1 MLYFGVLAHVVAQAR
16 LEFIPGQ
23 CHVVYHHTW
32 FMLLDLFIYLFFWI
46 LVSRSVLLTLQH
58 PDSRLKL
65 PGLKT
70 LLGERAAVA
79 LCIMGGPPSLRMW
92 NTAPG
97 LVSSSSLLL
106 SAPLMLEI
114 WPPAISPSSGQTK
127 PSLLESWNPRKFVWK
142 ELRDLAYDLVGY
154 FVVLL
159 GPIMTV

>member
-1 MLYFGVLAHVVAQAR
+1 
-16 LEFIPGQ
+16 
-23 CHVVYHHTW
+23 
-32 FMLLDLFIYLFFWI
+32 MLLA
-46 LVSRSVLLTLQH
+46 LQH
-58 PDSRLKL
+58 PDLRLKL

-70 LLGERAAVA
+70 LPGERAAMA
-79 LCIMGGPPSLRMW
+79 LCVMGGPPSLRMW

-97 LVSSSSLLL
+97 LVSSSSLWL

-127 PSLLESWNPRKFVWK
+127 PSLLESWNLRKFVWK

>member
-46 LVSRSVLLTLQH
+46 LVSRSVLLALQH

-79 LCIMGGPPSLRMW
+79 LYYGRPSLSEDVEYSARPCKFILIV
-92 NTAPG
+92 A
-97 LVSSSSLLL
+97 LCSSH
-106 SAPLMLEI
+106 A
-114 WPPAISPSSGQTK
+114 
-127 PSLLESWNPRKFVWK
+127 
-142 ELRDLAYDLVGY
+142 
-154 FVVLL
+154 
-159 GPIMTV
+159 